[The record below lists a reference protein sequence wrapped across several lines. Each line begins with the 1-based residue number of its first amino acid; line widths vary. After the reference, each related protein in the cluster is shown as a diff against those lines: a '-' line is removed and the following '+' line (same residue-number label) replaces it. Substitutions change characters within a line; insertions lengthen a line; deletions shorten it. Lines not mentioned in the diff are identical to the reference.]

1 MSLPTLSISRFLK
14 LLPIWW
20 NDGFKFAL
28 MLNTIYIWCG
38 VFCKM
43 TVQVFCLF
51 FSWGVAFFLVV
62 CSVWY
67 ILDTNLC
74 YRYGEYIQSVAWR
87 FTFFVGSLNV
97 VLNFNEIDQPAC
109 MYHIN
114 NSFPHTLASFVFIF
128 SDFVNW
134 YLRFMF

>member
-97 VLNFNEIDQPAC
+97 VLNFNEINHSCYMHVICDFYVEVIK
-109 MYHIN
+109 MVLYF
-114 NSFPHTLASFVFIF
+114 FPMFKIF
-128 SDFVNW
+128 ESCI
-134 YLRFMF
+134 